1 MRSHLLRLAAIV
13 VLLGLS
19 PAMRTERAMACDCTP
34 PDSPLVALEQS
45 AAVFSGELVS
55 IDGEFPVV
63 LTFEVARV
71 WKGPVEETL
80 VLTTSSLGA
89 GDCGYPFEAGRAYL
103 VYANGGGDLLGV
115 WLCNGT
121 LPLEYAQEDL
131 KVLGEGQIPG
141 QAAAAP
147 ETEDPEP
154 AVASPLPSPPET
166 GSGMVPGQAATDRQ
180 AIGLVAAVI
189 LVLAGL
195 ALVAFGRRTHRG

>member
-1 MRSHLLRLAAIV
+1 MRSRVLRLAAIAL
-13 VLLGLS
+13 LLGLL
-19 PAMRTERAMACDCTP
+19 PAIRAERALACDCSLP
-34 PDSPLVALEQS
+34 ESPLVALEGS

-55 IDGEFPVV
+55 IDGDVGV
-63 LTFEVARV
+63 ILTFEVSRV

-80 VLTTSSLGA
+80 VLTTLSLGA

-103 VYANGGGDLLGV
+103 VYANGGGDLLSV

-154 AVASPLPSPPET
+154 AEVPPLPSAPAT
-166 GSGMVPGQAATDRQ
+166 GGGMAPGQSTTDGQAT
-180 AIGLVAAVI
+180 GVTAAVA
-189 LVLAGL
+189 VALAGL
-195 ALVAFGRRTHRG
+195 ALVAFRRRARQA